1 MPTATFI
8 TGNPNKAKY
17 LADLIEVPIEQASF
31 EIQEIQSMDLE
42 SVALNKAI
50 AAYELLGSP
59 VLVEDQGLYLSALN
73 GFPGPFVKYMVDD
86 GKRLDILI
94 NVLNGYD
101 DRSALART
109 VFVYFDGNEP
119 KYFTGELSGSIG
131 KEQRGTGGYGWDAV
145 FIPDGYGGRTR
156 AELTKAEDHETY
168 MISKP
173 IKAVGDFLRS

>member
-1 MPTATFI
+1 MPAATFI

-17 LADLIEVPIEQASF
+17 FSELIGFAVDHVSLDVD
-31 EIQEIQSMDLE
+31 EIQSMDLE
-42 SVALNKAI
+42 SVALHKAI
-50 AAYELLGSP
+50 AAYGLLRSP

-94 NVLNGYD
+94 NVLNGYH
-101 DRSALART
+101 DRNALART

-119 KYFTGELSGSIG
+119 MYFVGELSGSIA
-131 KEQRGTGGYGWDAV
+131 KEQRGTGGYGWDSV

-173 IKAVGDFLRS
+173 IKAVGEFLRS